1 MNSAEVG
8 SNPDAKVKGGMKKNP
23 SEGEQQAFSEL
34 SDQIGSEERINK
46 NKVGSPLT
54 KVNF

>member
-34 SDQIGSEERINK
+34 SDQIGNVERINK
-46 NKVGSPLT
+46 SKEGSPDT

>member
-34 SDQIGSEERINK
+34 SDQIGNVERINK
-46 NKVGSPLT
+46 SKEGSPHT
-54 KVNF
+54 KVHF

>member
-1 MNSAEVG
+1 MG

-34 SDQIGSEERINK
+34 SDQIGNVERINK
-46 NKVGSPLT
+46 SKEGSPLT
-54 KVNF
+54 KVHF